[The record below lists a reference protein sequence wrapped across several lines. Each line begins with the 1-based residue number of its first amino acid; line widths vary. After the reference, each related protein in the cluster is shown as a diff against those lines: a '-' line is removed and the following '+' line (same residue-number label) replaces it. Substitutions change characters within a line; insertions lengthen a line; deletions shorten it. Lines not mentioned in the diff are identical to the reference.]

1 MNLWLV
7 LILAGAGTL
16 ALRLSFILAAYKLTM
31 PAALD
36 RAADLVFPVAMAA
49 ILGASLHGFAAAV
62 HIGQIVAL
70 ALAAT
75 ATALVSRFTG
85 SVLAALVA
93 GLTVMAT
100 VTFAMSALG

>member
-7 LILAGAGTL
+7 LVLAGAGTL
-16 ALRLSFILAAYKLTM
+16 LLRLSFILAANALKL
-31 PAALD
+31 PAAVD

-62 HIGQIVAL
+62 HVGQTVAL
-70 ALAAT
+70 VLAAT

-85 SVLAALVA
+85 SVLAALGT
-93 GLTVMAT
+93 GLAVMAAA
-100 VTFAMSALG
+100 TFAVSALG